1 MSHSTICIPL
11 SNGHILTS
19 LNMHNVSVGDI
30 FTDSNNVYRVTQFIN
45 NSEFPHNPLIAVETF
60 ISGSGFELEDGSFTL
75 LQAKKY
81 NLQHYKV
88 AK

>member
-1 MSHSTICIPL
+1 MKEKT
-11 SNGHILTS
+11 N
-19 LNMHNVSVGDI
+19 HNVSVGDI
-30 FTDSNNVYRVTQFIN
+30 FTDSNNVYRVIQFVN
-45 NSEFPHNPLIAVETF
+45 NGEFPLNPLIAVETF

-75 LQAKKY
+75 LQAKQY

>member
-30 FTDSNNVYRVTQFIN
+30 FTDSNNVYRVIQFIN